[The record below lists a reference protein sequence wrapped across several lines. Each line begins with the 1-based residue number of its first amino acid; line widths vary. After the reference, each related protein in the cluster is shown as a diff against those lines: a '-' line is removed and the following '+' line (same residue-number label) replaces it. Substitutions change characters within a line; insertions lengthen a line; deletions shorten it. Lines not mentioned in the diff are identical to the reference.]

1 MNSINTSLL
10 EKLLMTFGPS
20 GSEDKIR
27 EVIRAEIKDYVD
39 EIRVDA
45 LGNLIAV
52 KKGPG
57 KKIMVASHMD
67 EIGVMINSI
76 DENGF
81 LRFTNIGG
89 VYPFTALYQRVKF
102 EDGTVGAIGKEKLDE
117 IKDLKLN
124 KMFIDIGLSSKEE
137 VVKRVNVGDVAA
149 FDSPFVYQND
159 IIMSK
164 TLDDRL
170 GCFVAIEALKQLKNC
185 PNEVYFVFTV
195 QEEVGL
201 RGAKTAAYGINPDMG
216 IAIDVTLTGDT
227 PKAETMEVSL
237 GKGVAIKVKDN
248 SVISHP
254 AVKNLMVETA
264 IKNDIPYQFE
274 VLESGGTDSGAIH
287 LTRAGVPSGVLSIPC
302 RYVHSPSEMAAVSDV
317 VNSIKLLVK
326 VLETKEIKL

>member
-1 MNSINTSLL
+1 MNEINISLL
-10 EKLLMTFGPS
+10 EKLLKTFGPS
-20 GSEDKIR
+20 GSEDKIK
-27 EVIRAEIKDYVD
+27 EVIKEEIKDYAD
-39 EIRVDA
+39 EIREDA

-52 KKGPG
+52 KKGSG
-57 KKIMVASHMD
+57 KKIMIASHMD

-76 DENGF
+76 DEKGF

-89 VYPFTALYQRVKF
+89 VNPFSSLYQRVKF
-102 EDGTVGAIGKEKLDE
+102 VDGTIGTIGMEKLDE

-124 KMFIDIGLSSKEE
+124 KMFIDVGLPTKEE
-137 VVKRVNVGDVAA
+137 VVKKINVGDVAA
-149 FDSPFVYQND
+149 FDSAFVYQNE

-170 GCFVAIEALKQLKNC
+170 GCYVAIEALKQLKNC

-227 PKAETMEVSL
+227 PKAETMDVGI

-254 AVKNLMVETA
+254 AVKNLMIETA
-264 IKNDIPYQFE
+264 IENDIPYQ
-274 VLESGGTDSGAIH
+274 LEILVGGGTDSGAIH
-287 LTRAGVPSGVLSIPC
+287 LTRAGVPSGVISIPC
-302 RYVHSPSEMAAVSDV
+302 RYVHSPSETAAVSDV
-317 VNSIKLLVK
+317 INAVKLLVK
-326 VLETKEIKL
+326 VLEKDV

>member
-1 MNSINTSLL
+1 MNEINISLL
-10 EKLLMTFGPS
+10 EKLLKTFGPS
-20 GSEDKIR
+20 GSEDKIK
-27 EVIRAEIKDYVD
+27 EVIKEEIKDYAD
-39 EIRVDA
+39 EIREDA

-52 KKGPG
+52 KKGLG
-57 KKIMVASHMD
+57 KKIMIASHMD

-76 DENGF
+76 DEKGF

-89 VYPFTALYQRVKF
+89 VNPFSSLYQRVKF
-102 EDGTVGAIGKEKLDE
+102 VDGTIGTIGMEKLDE

-124 KMFIDIGLSSKEE
+124 KMFIDIGLPTKEE
-137 VVKRVNVGDVAA
+137 VVKKINVGDVAA
-149 FDSPFVYQND
+149 FDSAFVYQNE

-170 GCFVAIEALKQLKNC
+170 GCYVAIEALKQLKNC

-227 PKAETMEVSL
+227 PKAETMDVGI

-254 AVKNLMVETA
+254 AVKNLMIETA
-264 IKNDIPYQFE
+264 IENDIPYQ
-274 VLESGGTDSGAIH
+274 LEILVGGGTDSGAIH
-287 LTRAGVPSGVLSIPC
+287 LTRAGVPSGVISIPC
-302 RYVHSPSEMAAVSDV
+302 RYVHSPSETAAASDV
-317 VNSIKLLVK
+317 INAVKLLVK
-326 VLETKEIKL
+326 VLEKDV